1 MKPEYTSLCVFG
13 CSCWPNLRPYNQHKL
28 VFRSKECAFL
38 GYSNLHKGFK
48 CLDIST
54 GRVYISRDVVFDE
67 NVFPFSKLHS
77 NAGARL
83 RSEILLLPPSLLNS
97 SVGEQTVDDHIFND
111 ACNNVSS
118 TQSGAMQQNAGSGA
132 HSEGD
137 LPGFLRTSTSG
148 SVPTGDSTD
157 PDTPEMLPTDQ
168 HPAPVNPPPA

>member
-1 MKPEYTSLCVFG
+1 
-13 CSCWPNLRPYNQHKL
+13 
-28 VFRSKECAFL
+28 
-38 GYSNLHKGFK
+38 
-48 CLDIST
+48 LDIST

-97 SVGEQTVDDHIFND
+97 SVEEQTVDDHMFND
-111 ACNNVSS
+111 ACNNVSG

-137 LPGFLRTSTSG
+137 LPGFLRTSG
-148 SVPTGDSTD
+148 SVLTGDSTD
-157 PDTPEMLPTDQ
+157 PNTPEMLPTDQ
-168 HPAPVNPPPA
+168 LPAPVNPPPD